1 MPLKTDLASDKNPHR
16 LSRKEPQASLNR
28 SATGVDCTIS
38 TDFKYQGATA
48 AVEALPAPRYTRRK
62 ALRIGLSMR
71 RRKRELLSKLS
82 SLRKTKGS
90 ERQRN
95 AKVHELARERLL

>member
-16 LSRKEPQASLNR
+16 PSGKEPQASLNR
-28 SATGVDCTIS
+28 SATGVDCTTS
-38 TDFKYQGATA
+38 RDFKYQGATA

-71 RRKRELLSKLS
+71 RTRELLSKLS

-90 ERQRN
+90 ERRRN